1 MAPNRWQ
8 DDTRR
13 MAHRLI
19 PALLA
24 DGLLRRRA
32 LRVQRGSTRFTGMCV
47 GGRPLWVILRT
58 PVLEPDPPLASPLSP
73 LSHLSQHDPMH
84 QHRDP

>member
-1 MAPNRWQ
+1 MAPNLCQ

-13 MAHRLI
+13 MSHRLI
-19 PALLA
+19 PAFLS
-24 DGLLRRRA
+24 DGLLLRRA
-32 LRVQRGSTRFTGMCV
+32 IRLQRGSTRFTGMCV

-58 PVLEPDPPLASPLSP
+58 PVLEPDQPLASPLSP
-73 LSHLSQHDPMH
+73 LSRLSQHYPMH